1 MVKTAAERDRF
12 VEQNLG
18 LVHSCANRFRG
29 KGIEYDDLFSAGC
42 MGLVKAFDAF
52 DDQRGVRFS
61 TYAVPVI
68 LGEIRRLFRDG
79 GSVKVSRSLKELSV
93 KVARERE
100 RFLQKT
106 GREPTVSEIAEELMV
121 EPDDVAEAISAGTPT
136 VSLTESEEEGGGQLD
151 VRVETLEEQLADTI
165 SLKEVIGQ
173 LEPKDRALI
182 LLRYFK
188 GKTQSETAAY
198 LGMTQVQVSRREKK
212 ILSALRERLL

>member
-1 MVKTAAERDRF
+1 MVKTLAERDRF

-79 GSVKVSRSLKELSV
+79 GTVKVSRSLKELSI
-93 KVARERE
+93 KVTRERE
-100 RFLQKT
+100 RIIQET
-106 GREPTVSEIAEELMV
+106 GREPAVSEIAEALEV
-121 EPDDVAEAISAGTPT
+121 EPDDVVEAISAGTPA

-151 VRVETLEEQLADTI
+151 VRVETLEEQLADSI

-182 LLRYFK
+182 LLRYYK
-188 GKTQSETAAY
+188 GKTQSETAEY
-198 LGMTQVQVSRREKK
+198 LGMTQVQISRREKK
-212 ILSALRERLL
+212 ILAILRELLL

>member
-1 MVKTAAERDRF
+1 MVKAPAERDRF

-29 KGIEYDDLFSAGC
+29 KGIEYDDLYSAGC

-136 VSLTESEEEGGGQLD
+136 VSLTESEKEGGGQLD

-173 LEPKDRALI
+173 LEPKDRSLI

-188 GKTQSETAAY
+188 GKTQSETAEY

>member
-1 MVKTAAERDRF
+1 MVKAPAERDRF

-29 KGIEYDDLFSAGC
+29 KGIEYDDLYSAGC

-173 LEPKDRALI
+173 LESKDRSLI

-188 GKTQSETAAY
+188 GKTQSETAEY
-198 LGMTQVQVSRREKK
+198 LRMTQVQVSRREKK

>member
-1 MVKTAAERDRF
+1 MVKAPAERDRF

-29 KGIEYDDLFSAGC
+29 KGIEYDDLYSAGC

-173 LEPKDRALI
+173 LEPKDRSLI

-188 GKTQSETAAY
+188 GKTQSETAEY

>member
-1 MVKTAAERDRF
+1 MVKAPAERDRF

-29 KGIEYDDLFSAGC
+29 KGIEYDDLYSAGC

-136 VSLTESEEEGGGQLD
+136 VSLTESEEDGGGQLD

-173 LEPKDRALI
+173 LEPKDRC
-182 LLRYFK
+182 
-188 GKTQSETAAY
+188 
-198 LGMTQVQVSRREKK
+198 
-212 ILSALRERLL
+212 